1 MKDINSLKSKLFSL
15 CEDYVNQKI
24 ETAQEAIDNVQISAN
39 EETKSSSGDKYETG
53 RSMMQLEI
61 EKYSSQ
67 LEEGLKLKKTLN
79 QISLEK
85 QSKSVVPGSLVIT
98 NNGNYFIS
106 ISAGKLVFEGVD
118 YFSISSA
125 SPLGQSL
132 NSRSVKDEINFRDK
146 VYKIE
151 AIY

>member
-1 MKDINSLKSKLFSL
+1 MNDQISLKRKLFSF

-24 ETAQEAIDNVQISAN
+24 ESAQEAIDNAQDSAN

-61 EKYSSQ
+61 EKYASQ
-67 LEEGLKLKKTLN
+67 LEEGLKLKKALN
-79 QISLEK
+79 QINIEK
-85 QSKSVVPGSLVIT
+85 QSKFVIPGSLVIT

-106 ISAGKLVFEGVD
+106 ISAGKLVLKSIE
-118 YFSISSA
+118 YISISIS

-132 NSRSVKDEINFRDK
+132 YNKSENDEIIFRDK

>member
-1 MKDINSLKSKLFSL
+1 MKDKISLKKKLFAF
-15 CEDYVNQKI
+15 CEEYVNQKI
-24 ETAQEAIDNVQISAN
+24 EFAQEAIDNAQSSAN

-67 LEEGLKLKKTLN
+67 LEEGFKLKKTLN
-79 QISLEK
+79 QISIEK
-85 QSKSVVPGSLVIT
+85 PSKSVIPGSLVIT

-106 ISAGKLVFEGVD
+106 ISAGKLIIKSID
-118 YFSISSA
+118 YISISIS

-132 NSRSVKDEINFRDK
+132 YNRSVNDEFIFRDK
-146 VYKIE
+146 VYKLE

>member
-1 MKDINSLKSKLFSL
+1 MENINEIKLKLAELCSKYVDEKINTAEEAINS
-15 CEDYVNQKI
+15 
-24 ETAQEAIDNVQISAN
+24 AQESAN